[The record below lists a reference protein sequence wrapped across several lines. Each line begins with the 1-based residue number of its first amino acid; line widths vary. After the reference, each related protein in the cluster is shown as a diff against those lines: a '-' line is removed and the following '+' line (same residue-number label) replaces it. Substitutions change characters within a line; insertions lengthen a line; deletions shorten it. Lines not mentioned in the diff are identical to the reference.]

1 MRELT
6 STYQLFE
13 SRVNDVELFICNM
26 MLNNEIWSSFEEL
39 ELNKNQKHLLNYIK
53 SSQGKTIQ
61 YNAVI
66 ISLYGCFENYIDSI
80 FSRYIDIVFANT
92 HDYDSLPP
100 KIADKYRKKIAD
112 YLVAPH
118 HFYGF
123 DYSINDVI
131 GNFHKILNSNFE
143 NSVCKKFLLMHSGNL
158 KMEQLSDFAR
168 DMGIANIKNEIF
180 DHSLMKSFLID
191 ALGIEES
198 AYAVMRSNTS
208 SDLSKYLDTLVQQRN
223 DVAHGWVETNRISA
237 YDLRNY
243 YIPYIKVLAEVIL
256 RILLCEVYGNYLH
269 SEDSLLFN
277 KTPIAVYNDQILCLH
292 INGQV
297 ILKGN
302 YILYKSDK
310 KINCGKIESIEI
322 NKKTVDYVNTE
333 CNVGLKLDSRI
344 KNTDEVCAFIG

>member
-1 MRELT
+1 MRELI

-13 SRVNDVELFICNM
+13 SRIDDVESFICNM
-26 MLNNEIWSSFEEL
+26 MLNNEIWSSFEKL
-39 ELNKNQKHLLNYIK
+39 ELNKSQKNLLDYIK

-92 HDYDSLPP
+92 HNYEFLPS
-100 KIADKYRKKIAD
+100 KIVDKYQKKIAD
-112 YLVAPH
+112 YLVSPH

-131 GNFHKILNSNFE
+131 GNFHKMLNSDFE
-143 NSVCKKFLLMHSGNL
+143 NSVYKRFLLMHSGNL
-158 KMEQLSDFAR
+158 KMEQLFNFMR
-168 DMGIANIKNEIF
+168 DMGIDDIKSKIF
-180 DHSLMKSFLID
+180 KHSLMKSFLID
-191 ALGIEES
+191 VLGIEEP
-198 AYAVMRSNTS
+198 AYSVMLSNTS
-208 SDLSKYLDTLVQQRN
+208 ADLSKYLDTLVQQRN
-223 DVAHGWVETNRISA
+223 DVAHGWVETSRISA

-256 RILLCEVYGNYLH
+256 RILLCEVYGTYLH
-269 SEDSLLFN
+269 PEDSLLFN
-277 KTPIAVYNDQILCLH
+277 KTPIAVYKKQILCLH

-297 ILKGN
+297 ISKGN

-322 NKKTVDYVNTE
+322 NKKPVEYVNTE